1 MWLTTCAPRLSRR
14 LGHQGQVLTGGAMP
28 APGPRPASAALR
40 GRGLAHA
47 TAFQQSPRGVTR
59 ALWSRLAGARLWR
72 LLLVPTPA
80 PRGPLG
86 LGGEAPPGGAQS
98 GPRPRPC
105 AGARCSPPPGQRAWG
120 AGGAPAALGS
130 RALGQARLGLAV
142 RDGPRARR
150 ARAAGPRH
158 QELTAWARQRPRVV
172 RRGRPARA
180 LGGGPERS
188 VAGLARRWR
197 RRQGPPLWGVTRVR
211 REAARDA
218 PAPPRE
224 PRPTGRPRLPGQR
237 LPPGAPARWAAAT
250 GWPTVRGRRGESA
263 GARQGESASA
273 PAGRETRGPCEPQAW
288 LGTARTVAPSR
299 RLAWCGRRRR
309 LAGTGQ
315 AARAPR
321 GVGPHRA
328 GQERALARTPPAL
341 SGPCSRVTLM
351 AGRWAHAP
359 LLPVRP
365 AVWGHNSLPP
375 VVEAIAMGRQHGWAS
390 TPWYRSPGKAALVA
404 IPCALLTRVPEPL
417 CSAASWTKSRR
428 CASKKV

>member
-197 RRQGPPLWGVTRVR
+197 RRQGAPPLG
-211 REAARDA
+211 RDA
-218 PAPPRE
+218 CAAG
-224 PRPTGRPRLPGQR
+224 GRPRRARSPAGASADWPPPPARPAPAARGPRAAGCGHRVAHRPGAPRGERGGTAGGERVGPGGAGDARPVRAPGVAGHRPHRGPQPAPGVVWAAAASGR
-237 LPPGAPARWAAAT
+237 DGAGGPGPPRRGAPPSGAGAGPGPHAPGAVGPVLARHADGRTMGARASAAGQASRVGPQLAAARRRGHRHGAPARVGLDALVPVT
-250 GWPTVRGRRGESA
+250 GESRPGGNPLRA
-263 GARQGESASA
+263 AD
-273 PAGRETRGPCEPQAW
+273 PC
-288 LGTARTVAPSR
+288 
-299 RLAWCGRRRR
+299 
-309 LAGTGQ
+309 
-315 AARAPR
+315 ARAP
-321 GVGPHRA
+321 
-328 GQERALARTPPAL
+328 LL
-341 SGPCSRVTLM
+341 CRVM
-351 AGRWAHAP
+351 DK
-359 LLPVRP
+359 
-365 AVWGHNSLPP
+365 
-375 VVEAIAMGRQHGWAS
+375 VE
-390 TPWYRSPGKAALVA
+390 L
-404 IPCALLTRVPEPL
+404 
-417 CSAASWTKSRR
+417 
-428 CASKKV
+428 